1 LGLVL
6 GGLVVGAAA
15 AEVVLRLSAPDA
27 AADLLYN
34 APDNAP
40 NGLYSTH
47 ATLYQVPTPGFSGVT
62 DSLGYSVRLRI
73 NEQGLRGDALGPKQG
88 PRWLA
93 LGDSFTMAAQ
103 VDEDDTFV
111 SRLSAQTGLE
121 LLNAGVDGY
130 ATFSAL
136 ARYEQLNAPLGIDGV
151 LLTFFA
157 GNDVHE
163 NMRWPA
169 VQAEAA
175 RMRPG
180 QPLARRAVNP
190 VHGWLYKNSA
200 AYAAFR
206 MQQRR
211 AQLSNPQF
219 GEHHKWQS
227 ELRLFTGS
235 GAGVLGVQM
244 AQTTTALAAL
254 SAAITRGGDKLMVV
268 LAPPAFQVLPKKL
281 KASFELVGLDPSDA
295 RPDAVTDAVR
305 SVLQRRGIAHC
316 DLVGPLRA
324 AVQRGQAP
332 YLVHDGHWSVL
343 GHEIAAAEMARCLAE
358 QGWASGR

>member
-1 LGLVL
+1 MGLAL

-15 AEVVLRLSAPDA
+15 AEALLRFAAPDA

-40 NGLYSTH
+40 DGLYSTH
-47 ATLYQVPTPGFSGVT
+47 STLYQVPTPGFSGVQ
-62 DSLGYSVRLRI
+62 DSLGYTVRLRI
-73 NEQGLRGDALGPKQG
+73 NAQGLRGEELQPKQG
-88 PRWLA
+88 QRWLA

-103 VDEDDTFV
+103 VDEADTFV
-111 SRLSAQTGLE
+111 HRLGAQTGLE
-121 LLNAGVDGY
+121 VLNAGVDGY
-130 ATFSAL
+130 GTYSAL
-136 ARYEQLNAPLGIDGV
+136 ARYQQLNASLGIDGV

-163 NMRWPA
+163 NMRWPQ

-180 QPLARRAVNP
+180 QPLARRTMNP
-190 VHGWLYKNSA
+190 LHSWMYKNSA

-206 MQQRR
+206 MRERR
-211 AQLSNPQF
+211 GQLSSPQHP
-219 GEHHKWQS
+219 EHHKWQS

-235 GAGVLGVQM
+235 GGGVLGVQM
-244 AQTTTALAAL
+244 AQTTAALNAL
-254 SAAITRGGDKLMVV
+254 SAAVTQGGDRLMVA

-281 KASFELVGLDPSDA
+281 KASFELVGLDPGDA

-305 SVLQRRGIAHC
+305 SVLDRRGIAYC
-316 DLVGPLRA
+316 DLVGPLRS
-324 AVQRGQAP
+324 AVQRGEAP
-332 YLVHDGHWSVL
+332 YLVHDGHWSVT
-343 GHEIAAAEMARCLAE
+343 GHQIAATEMVRCLTRE
-358 QGWASGR
+358 GWVSGQ